1 MQATLLGEK
10 SRTVHPQIAQQCV
23 EVEKHRLGGQRQ
35 WTIDDPT
42 ILYLVLPTN
51 KRKLRRVRKILGARD
66 VFGIRVQ
73 IEIDSRGKLVESQ
86 TVPTCCQGDKCA
98 VTFSKFFDR
107 AADHPL
113 VDKSG
118 EYNPDQVSFVR
129 ARNVNGKCGAKNK

>member
-1 MQATLLGEK
+1 MQATLLSEK

-51 KRKLRRVRKILGARD
+51 KRKLRQVRKD
-66 VFGIRVQ
+66 VFGINVQ
-73 IEIDSRGKLVESQ
+73 IDSRGKLVESQ

-129 ARNVNGKCGAKNK
+129 ARNVTGKCGAKNK